1 MNRNGNN
8 TGSKKISLQVKILEA
23 HGNSTILY
31 CRCKRKNSSNGVKST
46 LVIFVH
52 LVVQGVN
59 YFHFPYHKI
68 SPQEGLV
75 DLVHYEDWLAF
86 QLDWILSD

>member
-1 MNRNGNN
+1 MQ
-8 TGSKKISLQVKILEA
+8 KEKQ
-23 HGNSTILY
+23 
-31 CRCKRKNSSNGVKST
+31 SNGVKST

-59 YFHFPYHKI
+59 YFHFPYHKV

-75 DLVHYEDWLAF
+75 DLVPGIRKTEIMELTS
-86 QLDWILSD
+86 WIPVQPI

>member
-1 MNRNGNN
+1 MMV
-8 TGSKKISLQVKILEA
+8 TQEAKISLQMKFLEA
-23 HGNSTILY
+23 HENNTIPY
-31 CRCKRKNSSNGVKST
+31 CRCKRKNSSNGIKST

-59 YFHFPYHKI
+59 YFHFQYHKV

-75 DLVHYEDWLAF
+75 DPVHYEDWLAF
-86 QLDWILSD
+86 QLDWILLG

>member
-1 MNRNGNN
+1 MVI
-8 TGSKKISLQVKILEA
+8 TQEAKISLQVKFLEA
-23 HGNSTILY
+23 HENNTIPY

-59 YFHFPYHKI
+59 YFHFPYHKV

-75 DLVHYEDWLAF
+75 DLVPGIRKTEIMEF
-86 QLDWILSD
+86 TS

>member
-1 MNRNGNN
+1 MQ
-8 TGSKKISLQVKILEA
+8 KEKQ
-23 HGNSTILY
+23 
-31 CRCKRKNSSNGVKST
+31 SNGVKST

-59 YFHFPYHKI
+59 YFHFPYHKV

-75 DLVHYEDWLAF
+75 DLVPGIRKTEIMELTSWTPV
-86 QLDWILSD
+86 QPI